1 MLYQPKVPAKDLLS
15 ARLELQLQSSRY
27 ASLGAQAVGVVAV
40 LAALWFQVEHQML
53 MIWAG
58 GMMALL
64 LLFSLRMGHALSR
77 RRYYTQRRAV
87 YLELLAGS
95 LLTGWSWSATVAWFD
110 PLLNNDV
117 FSLLLLIVT
126 IISVVSIAVTVVLRE
141 VYIAFLF
148 ASLIT
153 TAAWLGWHYDAR
165 PNNPTILALILGL
178 GGLLTIV
185 SGWMSQV
192 FGEMVETNLERAAM
206 AEDLANLSDSLR
218 VRNVQLQEARRQLA
232 DLATIDDLTGLRNRR
247 GIRDLLEIELSRAKR
262 SGLPLA
268 LIMLDVDHFKLY
280 NDTYGHPAGDLV
292 LQRLAEVMLS
302 MTARAGEAAARMGG
316 EEFLMLLP
324 GSTATEA
331 MHAANR
337 MRERFAAAGIPHSS
351 SPTNDHVTVSQG
363 IVACVPRVNTT
374 IEEMIEAAD
383 KALYASKANGRD
395 QITLSSFSP

>member
-15 ARLELQLQSSRY
+15 AKLELQLQSARY
-27 ASLGAQAVGVVAV
+27 ASVGTQAVGVLAV
-40 LAALWFQVEHQML
+40 LAALWFQVEQGML
-53 MIWAG
+53 MAWAG
-58 GMMALL
+58 AMMLL
-64 LLFSLRMGHALSR
+64 LLLLSLHMGFALSR
-77 RRYYTQRRAV
+77 RRYYTRRRSV
-87 YLELLAGS
+87 YLELMGGS

-117 FSLLLLIVT
+117 FSLLMLIVT
-126 IISVVSIAVTVVLRE
+126 VISVVSIAVTVVLRE

-153 TAAWLGWHYDAR
+153 TAAWLGWNYDAR
-165 PNNPTILALILGL
+165 PNNPTIMVLILGL

-331 MHAANR
+331 IHAANR

-351 SPTNDHVTVSQG
+351 SPTGDHVTVSQG
-363 IVACVPRVNTT
+363 VVACVPRVNTT

-383 KALYASKANGRD
+383 KALYESKSNGRD